1 MQTILLILF
10 ILLLFL
16 WYAFHIKY
24 ENYLENEDTVVRL
37 KKRLIPAFPE
47 LSNVKLLKSDDASY
61 TINKQKIY
69 LCTESDGEVYDD
81 NMLTYVILHELA
93 HTLCPEIGHGKQ
105 FQRIFGSL
113 LARATNYNLF
123 DPNIPRVE
131 NYCKMKNPKKSQ

>member
-16 WYAFHIKY
+16 WYVFHVKY
-24 ENYLENEDTVVRL
+24 ENYLENEDTIVRL
-37 KKRLIPAFPE
+37 KNRLIPAFPE
-47 LSNVKLLKSDDASY
+47 LMNVKLMKSDASY

-69 LCTESDGEVYDD
+69 LCTESDGEIYDD

-113 LARATNYNLF
+113 LARAANHNLF
-123 DPNIPRVE
+123 DPNMPRVE
-131 NYCKMKNPKKSQ
+131 NYCKMKKSS